1 MISAVDG
8 MIYANQNMH
17 VAASKQLDHQ
27 GRIDFQNI
35 VAASLANDKTRE
47 IQETRAVEEDKAL
60 DPEREHNKDATDEQ
74 TGEKEE
80 EERAVLA
87 AGEKNRDK
95 NKPDEDDDGLPHL
108 LDIRA

>member
-1 MISAVDG
+1 MITGVGG

-27 GRIDFQNI
+27 GRVDFQNL

-60 DPEREHNKDATDEQ
+60 DPEREHNRDTTDEH

-80 EERAVLA
+80 EEKAVLA
-87 AGEKNRDK
+87 ASEKNK
-95 NKPDEDDDGLPHL
+95 KQNTPEEDDGLPHL

>member
-1 MISAVDG
+1 MITGVGG

-17 VAASKQLDHQ
+17 IAASKQLDHQ
-27 GRIDFQNI
+27 GRVDFQNL

-60 DPEREHNKDATDEQ
+60 NPEREHNRDTTDEQ

-80 EERAVLA
+80 EEKAVLA

-95 NKPDEDDDGLPHL
+95 LDDDDDGMPHL